1 MAVGKIRIGTEIDT
15 KNFDKQVAYIEDKIE
30 DIEAV
35 LSDEKLEFDLR
46 LKNEAELER
55 LQNQLISIKTK
66 MNDFGDTSVKQ
77 TTKMSDGFKKST
89 KGIKQFALS
98 LISVGSIFALISK
111 ASTSYL
117 ETDEKLS
124 SQIQANWVGLGT
136 ILEPII
142 NLIVNLMKK
151 GVTAILYFMSQL
163 TGVDYIAK
171 ANAAALK
178 KQEKATKDLTKAN
191 QKYTASFDEM
201 NIAQD
206 TTTSSS
212 GNTSSGIG
220 VELFSI
226 KDLGNDAIK
235 IIEKIAKVLKPITKG
250 IKDLINWSLD
260 NPDTV
265 AKILGGTALI
275 GLIGKIIGNKSTGL
289 FGLKTLLAGL
299 ATMGVISIV
308 INVKEMYDEY
318 KKTKSVIEKVNKNLE
333 KKDKLQKQEIRNYKD
348 NIKNLEKNTK
358 ATDEQSKSLN
368 NLTNQ
373 TINYANAVNQSN
385 KETGFMENLSR
396 KIMGEYQQTQ
406 KVIRNNIENS
416 FESLMVQREMYEQ
429 GLLNEEQ
436 TKQYKETLQQFNE
449 TMFGTSKES
458 KELREEYANSTAGLA
473 KLKLMQNEVNKSM
486 VETGQKSLGV
496 VKGINN
502 ISESIKKIPNKTT
515 INIDTSKVNTAKT
528 QVDKLKNSL
537 LEIVKKATTI
547 DLGINFGGSLGG
559 LQSGFEQLFKKFGI
573 KTTKM
578 AVGGIVN
585 NPGRGVS
592 LHDIRTG
599 ESGAEG
605 ILPLTDPN
613 AMSELGYAIGK
624 WITVNLTNI
633 TKLDNRTISKEQKKI
648 NNETSFATNGRL

>member
-1 MAVGKIRIGTEIDT
+1 MAVAKIRIGTEIDT
-15 KNFDKQVAYIEDKIE
+15 KNFDKQANYIEKRIDELEK
-30 DIEAV
+30 A
-35 LSDEKLEFDLR
+35 LSDEKIEFDLR

-66 MNDFGDTSVKQ
+66 MNDFGDTSVEQ

-89 KGIKQFALS
+89 KSIKQFALS

-111 ASTSYL
+111 ASVSYL

-206 TTTSSS
+206 TTSSSSS
-212 GNTSSGIG
+212 GSGIG
-220 VELFSI
+220 LELFSI
-226 KDLGNDAIK
+226 SDLGNGAIK
-235 IIEKIAKVLKPITKG
+235 IIERIAKALKPITKG
-250 IKDLINWSLD
+250 IKDIIDWALD
-260 NPDTV
+260 NPDTL
-265 AKILGGTALI
+265 AKILGGTALLS
-275 GLIGKIIGNKSTGL
+275 LISKIIGNKSTGL
-289 FGLKTLLAGL
+289 LGLKTLLASL

-318 KKTKSVIEKVNKNLE
+318 KKTKKVTDQVQKNIEKRVKEQE
-333 KKDKLQKQEIRNYKD
+333 KQ
-348 NIKNLEKNTK
+348 IKSWNESTKAMKKNTK
-358 ATDEQSKSLN
+358 EVE
-368 NLTNQ
+368 NQ
-373 TINYANAVNQSN
+373 TNAIEETINANMNWAYA
-385 KETGFMENLSR
+385 TGENLRESGFFEQILR
-396 KIMGEYQQTQ
+396 RVSGEYKNTATQ
-406 KVIRNNIENS
+406 LNENVNKS
-416 FESLMVQREMYEQ
+416 YEAILAYKKMYDQ

-436 TKQYKETLQQFNE
+436 TKQYKETLIKFNE
-449 TMFGTSKES
+449 QLFGSSEKAKDLRYEYTDLYGAEYNLDEIQKNIIES
-458 KELREEYANSTAGLA
+458 MDEVGLKSSVAG
-473 KLKLMQNEVNKSM
+473 Q
-486 VETGQKSLGV
+486 GILG
-496 VKGINN
+496 IAD
-502 ISESIKKIPNKTT
+502 SIKKIPNKTT
-515 INIDTSKVNTAKT
+515 INIDTTKVNTAKT

-537 LEIVKKATTI
+537 LDIVKKATTI
-547 DLGINFGGSLGG
+547 DLGINFSGSLGG

-573 KTTKM
+573 KTTKL

-624 WITVNLTNI
+624 WITVNLTNV

-648 NNETSFATNGRL
+648 NNEKSFATNGRL

>member
-206 TTTSSS
+206 TTSSS
-212 GNTSSGIG
+212 ASGSGIG
-220 VELFSI
+220 LELFSI
-226 KDLGNDAIK
+226 SDLGNDTIK
-235 IIEKIAKVLKPITKG
+235 IIERIAKALKPITKG
-250 IKDLINWSLD
+250 IKDIIDWALD
-260 NPDTV
+260 NPDTL

-289 FGLKTLLAGL
+289 LGIKTLLASL

-308 INVKEMYDEY
+308 INVKEMYEQG
-318 KKTKSVIEKVNKNLE
+318 KKTKKVVEEVNEKLE
-333 KKDKLQKQEIRNYKD
+333 EKDKLQKKEINNYKE
-348 NIKNLEKNTK
+348 NTKNLQKNTK

-368 NLTNQ
+368 KITNE
-373 TINYANAVNQSN
+373 TINYASAVNQGH
-385 KETGFMENLSR
+385 KEAGLMENAVR
-396 KIMGEYQQTQ
+396 KLTGEYQQTQ
-406 KVIRNNIENS
+406 KVIRNNIDNS
-416 FESLMVQREMYEQ
+416 FESLMAQREMYEQ

-458 KELREEYANSTAGLA
+458 KELREEYGNNTASLL
-473 KLKLMQNEVNKSM
+473 KLKVMQDEVNKSM
-486 VETGQKSLGV
+486 LDTGQKSLGV
-496 VKGINN
+496 TKGINN
-502 ISESIKKIPNKTT
+502 ITESLKKIPNKTT
-515 INIDTSKVNTAKT
+515 INIDTTKINTAKT
-528 QVDKLKNSL
+528 QVDKLKDSL
-537 LEIVKKATTI
+537 LDIVKKATKI
-547 DLGINFGGSLGG
+547 DLGINFGGTLGG

-573 KTTKM
+573 KTTKL

-592 LHDIRTG
+592 MHDIRTG

-624 WITVNLTNI
+624 WITINLTNV

>member
-15 KNFDKQVAYIEDKIE
+15 KNFDKQVTYIKDKID
-30 DIEAV
+30 DIEAE
-35 LSDEKLEFDLR
+35 LSNEKLDYSVR
-46 LKNEAELER
+46 LQSEAELER

-77 TTKMSDGFKKST
+77 ITKMSDGFKKST

-206 TTTSSS
+206 TTSSS
-212 GNTSSGIG
+212 ASGSGIG
-220 VELFSI
+220 LELFSI
-226 KDLGNDAIK
+226 SDLGNDAIK
-235 IIEKIAKVLKPITKG
+235 IIEKIAKSLKPITKG
-250 IKDLINWSLD
+250 IKDIINWALD
-260 NPDTV
+260 NPDAV
-265 AKILGGTALI
+265 AKILGGTALLS
-275 GLIGKIIGNKSTGL
+275 LISKIIGNKSTGL
-289 FGLKTLLAGL
+289 LGLKTLLAGL

-308 INVKEMYDEY
+308 INVKEMYEEY
-318 KKTKSVIEKVNKNLE
+318 KKTEKVVKKVNKSLE
-333 KKDKLQKQEIRNYKD
+333 EKDKLQKKEIKNYKD
-348 NIKNLEKNTK
+348 NVKNLEKNTK
-358 ATDEQSKSLN
+358 ATNEQSESLDQLIN
-368 NLTNQ
+368 KHL
-373 TINYANAVNQSN
+373 NYAQAIGKSN
-385 KETGFMENLSR
+385 DETGFFENTIR
-396 KIMGEYQQTQ
+396 IIAGEYQQSN
-406 KVIRNNIENS
+406 KVMGDNIEYS
-416 FESLMVQREMYEQ
+416 YESLMIQKQMYEQ

-436 TKQYKETLQQFNE
+436 IKSYKNNLLKFNE
-449 TMFGTSKES
+449 ALFGSSENARY
-458 KELREEYANSTAGLA
+458 LRFQYRDLKDAEYSLEDMQKNLNKAMADANVKIPTVAKGL
-473 KLKLMQNEVNKSM
+473 S
-486 VETGQKSLGV
+486 
-496 VKGINN
+496 N

-515 INIDTSKVNTAKT
+515 INIDATKVNTAKT

-537 LEIVKKATTI
+537 LDIVKKATKI
-547 DLGINFGGSLGG
+547 DLGVNFGVVGTG
-559 LQSGFEQLFKKFGI
+559 LQSGLEQLLKKFGI

-592 LHDIRTG
+592 LNDIRTG

-605 ILPLTDPN
+605 IIPLTDPN
-613 AMSELGYAIGK
+613 AMEQLGSAIGRY
-624 WITVNLTNI
+624 ISIYVTSNTY
-633 TKLDNRTISKEQKKI
+633 LDNKQIQRQQKKVA
-648 NNETSFATNGRL
+648 NETSFATNGRL

>member
-1 MAVGKIRIGTEIDT
+1 MAVGKIRVGTEIDT
-15 KNFDKQVAYIEDKIE
+15 KNFDKQAKYIEKRIDELEK
-30 DIEAV
+30 A
-35 LSDEKLEFDLR
+35 LSDEKIEFNLR

-55 LQNQLISIKTK
+55 LQNQLISVKNK
-66 MNDFGDTSVKQ
+66 MNDFGDTSVEQ

-111 ASTSYL
+111 ASVSYL

-124 SQIQANWVGLGT
+124 SQIQTNWVGLGT

-178 KQEKATKDLTKAN
+178 KQENATKDLTKAN

-206 TTTSSS
+206 TTSSS
-212 GNTSSGIG
+212 ASGSGIG
-220 VELFSI
+220 LELFSI
-226 KDLGNDAIK
+226 SDLGNDVIK
-235 IIEKIAKVLKPITKG
+235 IIEKIAKALKPITKA
-250 IKDLINWSLD
+250 IKDIINWALD
-260 NPDTV
+260 NPDAV

-275 GLIGKIIGNKSTGL
+275 SLIGKIIGNNSTGL
-289 FGLKTLLAGL
+289 LGIKTLLAGL

-308 INVKEMYDEY
+308 INVKEIYEQG
-318 KKTKSVIEKVNKNLE
+318 KKTKKVVEEVNESLE
-333 KKDKLQKQEIRNYKD
+333 EKDKLQREEIKNYKK
-348 NIKNLEKNTK
+348 NVKNLEKNTQ
-358 ATDEQSKSLN
+358 ATDKQSKSLDQLIN
-368 NLTNQ
+368 KHL
-373 TINYANAVNQSN
+373 NYAQAIGKSN
-385 KETGFMENLSR
+385 DETGFFENTIR
-396 KIMGEYQQTQ
+396 IIAGEYQQSN
-406 KVIRNNIENS
+406 KVMGDNIEYS
-416 FESLMVQREMYEQ
+416 YESLMIQKQMYEQ

-436 TKQYKETLQQFNE
+436 IKSYKNNLLKFNE
-449 TMFGTSKES
+449 ALFGSSENARY
-458 KELREEYANSTAGLA
+458 LRFQYRDLKDAEYSLEDMQKKLNKAMADANVKIPTVANGL
-473 KLKLMQNEVNKSM
+473 S
-486 VETGQKSLGV
+486 
-496 VKGINN
+496 N

-515 INIDTSKVNTAKT
+515 INIDTTKVDTAKT

-537 LEIVKKATTI
+537 LEIVKKATKI
-547 DLGINFGGSLGG
+547 DLGINFGGTLGG

-573 KTTKM
+573 KTTKL

-624 WITVNLTNI
+624 WITINLTNV